1 MWNDKPKMTGTQNI
15 LSRNYLFI
23 ALLMYLDKKLSLILT
38 YIVSKLEAN
47 SKLKY
52 Q

>member
-1 MWNDKPKMTGTQNI
+1 MWNDKLKMTGTRNM
-15 LSRNYLFI
+15 LTRNYLFI
-23 ALLMYLDKKLSLILT
+23 ALLMHLDKKLSLILT
-38 YIVSKLEAN
+38 SIVSKLEAN